1 MKKPNFYIPGKPRF
15 TYEYAKY
22 KYNEILHNDL
32 MNAEIKE
39 IALTDI
45 VRINQAFKRDL
56 CTIKEYM
63 QIISNIEKRSTEK
76 LAFNK
81 TLEIRRDNKIW

>member
-15 TYEYAKY
+15 TYEYAKH

-45 VRINQAFKRDL
+45 VRINQAFKRNL
-56 CTIKEYM
+56 CSINEYM
-63 QIISNIEKRSTEK
+63 QIITDIEKRSAEK

-81 TLEIRRDNKIW
+81 TLEIRRDNKI

>member
-1 MKKPNFYIPGKPRF
+1 MEKINFYIPGKPRF

-22 KYNEILHNDL
+22 KYNEILQNDL

-45 VRINQAFKRDL
+45 VRIHNAYKRNL
-56 CTIKEYM
+56 CSIREYM
-63 QIISNIEKRSTEK
+63 QIITDIEKRSADK

-81 TLEIRRDNKIW
+81 TLDIKKEYR